1 MNLIQTIL
9 SQIMA
14 TIIFAFGSVALTN
27 LPKDDK
33 ASRIVAIV
41 IMVIA
46 AIATGVNIYYLI
58 IW

>member
-1 MNLIQTIL
+1 
-9 SQIMA
+9 MA
-14 TIIFAFGSVALTN
+14 TIIFTFGSVALTN

-41 IMVIA
+41 IMAIA
-46 AIATGVNIYYLI
+46 AIATGVNVYHFI

>member
-1 MNLIQTIL
+1 MNLIQTLL

-14 TIIFAFGSVALTN
+14 IIIFAFGSVALVN

-33 ASRIVAIV
+33 ASRIVAV
-41 IMVIA
+41 VVMAIA
-46 AIATGVNIYYLI
+46 AIATGVNIYHLI

>member
-1 MNLIQTIL
+1 MNIIQTLL

-14 TIIFAFGSVALTN
+14 IIIFAFGSVALTN

-41 IMVIA
+41 VIIIA
-46 AIATGVNIYYLI
+46 AIATVVNIYHLI

>member
-14 TIIFAFGSVALTN
+14 TIISAFGSVALTN

-41 IMVIA
+41 AIVIA
-46 AIATGVNIYYLI
+46 TIATVVNICHLI
-58 IW
+58 IL